1 MAKDN
6 RQSDLQI
13 SDNDTAVDMLHKMY
27 VAKYVKIHS
36 DGSLIFEYPADGSI
50 NIERFV
56 NFVSRFNA
64 LHPYI
69 VQVLKDERFNKVKI
83 SEVLANCND
92 ECLPIYT
99 DINDDKFAKDPVK
112 HTVMLSAK
120 VLYIARVC
128 PYIAEEIKCKDVT
141 KALLYRGITLSEV
154 ISNADTD
161 SKGRVF
167 VIDPAKDRAAA
178 AISEA
183 YKAYIHAGRVSRA
196 KAARAAQL
204 ADTPPADKDA
214 NNQLSKIRYNKTN
227 LFTASKDTFTASFYS
242 LMPPF
247 NMVQGQITMALPFI
261 IDDKKEVTLSAIFS
275 YDRDYLI
282 KSGIVK
288 RDSKGNVITDTNGAP
303 EADTSFDPGYDYF
316 VAMACDNLLAQGN
329 SIVTLAKILKEM
341 GIAYSQKEADKLL
354 YSLRK
359 GKATNAIVHNKEVLL
374 AWNKLDKTQAD
385 KYKEIDGQLVPI
397 RIINERFIVNGNI
410 ADTQIEIMAFSPFYQ
425 VASPITQIAT
435 WDKRI
440 LTLYTGR
447 RVKKYWRVMHY
458 LMDSISYLRSGRRNT
473 NRFLLSTI
481 YDYVGDTNKHQK
493 DATDKIVYQLLDE
506 VFKPLDYVS
515 SYNKIANRAFDVTYH
530 QERKPA
536 IDSKSKNQK

>member
-1 MAKDN
+1 MDKDN
-6 RQSDLQI
+6 RQNDLQV
-13 SDNDTAVDMLHKMY
+13 SDNDTAVDMLRKTV
-27 VAKYVKIHS
+27 VAKFVKIHP
-36 DGSLIFEYPADGSI
+36 DGTLIYEIPADGSVD
-50 NIERFV
+50 IERFV
-56 NFVSRFNA
+56 NFVSRYNA

-69 VQVLKDERFNKVKI
+69 LQVLKDKRFNKVKI

-99 DINDDKFAKDPVK
+99 DINDDIFARDAIK

-120 VLYIARVC
+120 VLYIARLC

-141 KALLYRGITLSEV
+141 KAVLYRGITLSEI
-154 ISNADTD
+154 ISNADAD
-161 SKGRVF
+161 KNGRVF
-167 VIDPAKDRAAA
+167 AIDPAKDRAAA

-183 YKAYIHAGRVSRA
+183 YKAYIRAGRVSRA
-196 KAARAAQL
+196 KAARAKQNEDNTE
-204 ADTPPADKDA
+204 ADAKQ
-214 NNQLSKIRYNKTN
+214 NLSRILYNK
-227 LFTASKDTFTASFYS
+227 ADTFTVSKDNFTTSFYS

-247 NMVQGQITMALPFI
+247 NVVQGQMTMALPFI
-261 IDDKKEVTLSAIFS
+261 TDDKKEVTLCAQFS

-282 KSGIVK
+282 KCGIVK
-288 RDSKGNVITDTNGAP
+288 KDSNGNVITDANGAP

-329 SIVTLAKILKEM
+329 NIVTITKILKEM
-341 GIAYSQKEADKLL
+341 GITYSQSEADKLL

-359 GKATNAIVHNKEVLL
+359 GKATNAIVHNKEIML
-374 AWNKLDKTQAD
+374 AWNKLDKTKED

-397 RIINERFIVNGNI
+397 RIINERFIANGNI

-425 VASPITQIAT
+425 VATPITQIAT

-458 LMDSISYLRSGRRNT
+458 LMDSISYLRSGRRST

-506 VFKPLDYVS
+506 VFKPLDYINGYQV
-515 SYNKIANRAFDVTYH
+515 IAGKAFDATYH
-530 QERKPA
+530 KNRKPT
-536 IDSKSKNQK
+536 IESKKNNNQK